1 MAERRKR
8 KARGSMAEQTVPTP
22 SPEAHPPD
30 QESTSVAPA
39 TTAGRDRESTRAEEL
54 FGAPPVDIFEDEDGL
69 VVLADLPGIGSEGL
83 DVRVEQRI
91 LTIMA
96 HAQPEPLGTALHRE
110 YELTSFFRQ
119 FQLPEE
125 VDTARIQA
133 ELKQGVLTLRLP
145 HAPKEPPRRVEVR
158 AG

>member
-1 MAERRKR
+1 L
-8 KARGSMAEQTVPTP
+8 TP
-22 SPEAHPPD
+22 ATAAGLD
-30 QESTSVAPA
+30 QEP
-39 TTAGRDRESTRAEEL
+39 TRAEEV

-69 VVLADLPGIGSEGL
+69 VVLADLPGVPSDGL

-91 LTIMA
+91 LTITA
-96 HAQPEPLGTALHRE
+96 HTQPAPSGTALHRE
-110 YELTSFFRQ
+110 YELTNFFRQ

-145 HAPKEPPRRVEVR
+145 RAPKEQPRRVEVR

>member
-1 MAERRKR
+1 
-8 KARGSMAEQTVPTP
+8 MAEQTVPTP
-22 SPEAHPPD
+22 SPGANLPD
-30 QESTSVAPA
+30 QANAPLA
-39 TTAGRDRESTRAEEL
+39 PETAAGRDREPTRAEEA
-54 FGAPPVDIFEDEDGL
+54 FGAPPVDIFEDDDGL
-69 VVLADLPGIGSEGL
+69 VVLADLPGVASEGL

-91 LTIMA
+91 LTITA
-96 HAQPEPLGTALHRE
+96 RAQPAPSGTALHRE
-110 YELTSFFRQ
+110 YELTNFFRQ

-145 HAPKEPPRRVEVR
+145 RAPKEQPRRVEVR